1 MQSDGNSC
9 PLRIDWGDGAVE
21 DMSSV
26 VFMSGKVN
34 LNHVYKKKGKMLVSA
49 RGIDGCVGV
58 AGEWVVVN

>member
-1 MQSDGNSC
+1 MPS
-9 PLRIDWGDGAVE
+9 L
-21 DMSSV
+21 
-26 VFMSGKVN
+26 VFMSGAVN